1 MEHEIKIIPDQKLAI
16 INYKGPIED
25 LEKIFQKNVFD
36 IQFHIGSIADFW
48 QK

>member
-25 LEKIFQKNVFD
+25 LD
-36 IQFHIGSIADFW
+36 ILVSKLSISIIMIIV
-48 QK
+48 QTG